1 MLKNKLQITVTII
14 FLGLVGW
21 WISIQHTLNNP
32 GLSLKWFDSVSYGVV
47 ALIGSIIG
55 FSAARKWG
63 GRKSTLGKS
72 LSLFSLGLFAQYAG
86 QLIYAYYIYVDKITV
101 PYPSWGDVAYF
112 GSTLLYIAAALYLA
126 KAAGVT
132 TSLKSVKYKFVAVV
146 LPLLLLVISYLIL
159 LHNHQFDTSKPV
171 TVFLDNGYPIGE
183 ALYISI
189 GLVAYL
195 LSRKLL
201 GGVMKAGILLI
212 ILALVVQYVSD
223 FTFVYQSNRNT
234 YVSGNYDDLFYL
246 IAYFVMTLAMI
257 KFHVIFN
264 GLKNKTA
271 AKKSDEA

>member
-1 MLKNKLQITVTII
+1 MDMVKNKLQILVTLL

-21 WISIQHTLNNP
+21 WISFQHTLNHP
-32 GLSLKWFDSVSYGVV
+32 GLSLKWFDSVSYGSV

-55 FSAARKWG
+55 FCAARKWG
-63 GRKSTLGKS
+63 GTKSTLGKS

-86 QLIYAYYIYVDKITV
+86 QLIYAYYIYIDKITI

-132 TSLKSVKYKFVAVV
+132 TSLKSVKYKFVAVI
-146 LPLLLLVISYLIL
+146 LPLLLLVTSYLIL
-159 LHNHQFDTSKPV
+159 LHDHQFDTSKPV

-195 LSRKLL
+195 LSRKFL

-212 ILALVVQYVSD
+212 IFALVVQYVSD
-223 FTFVYQSNRNT
+223 FTFVYQSNRGT

-246 IAYFVMTLAMI
+246 IAYFAMTTAMI
-257 KFHVIFN
+257 KFLVIYKR
-264 GLKNKTA
+264 LRAKN
-271 AKKSDEA
+271 DG